1 MYRNC
6 LYSKH
11 EIIFLELDLLSNSLQ
26 LIAWIIRIFARHSL
40 MLNTCSK
47 EYRNGFNALKK
58 PNSVISPNSA
68 LSYKRLRS
76 HFVLL
81 FVFGIQKLFLNQNI
95 NPNQNPNPKYV
106 YVYTA
111 EILPKYNRTRV
122 RCGNS
127 TNF

>member
-47 EYRNGFNALKK
+47 EYRSGFNALRK
-58 PNSVISPNSA
+58 PNSVINPNSA
-68 LSYKRLRS
+68 LIRLRS

-81 FVFGIQKLFLNQNI
+81 FFFGIQKLFLNQNT